1 MAVRQVRMWL
11 TLGLATVLGASTV
24 LGAWAGPGSPLQAL
38 VEAAR
43 REGRVVM
50 YDGTG
55 GAVPTFEY
63 ATKLLQER
71 YGIRGE
77 YVVMRASEQR
87 ERVRVEVRT
96 GRVLGDALGTG
107 HTTTWGMKF
116 EDASLESFSD
126 RVPSYR
132 RVSPQV
138 RLLMERMR
146 VSGEIAP
153 TVLQIWGILV
163 NTNLVPPAEEPRSW
177 MDLLDPKWRGRFIMD
192 DPRALGGG
200 FVFFSATLKQ
210 LGRRYH
216 EALAAQRPIL
226 TRSIADAANRV
237 ARGEVPMMAPF
248 AVGLYA
254 RLADQG
260 LPLKLILARE
270 GAPYVVHGI
279 SIPKGAPHPNAAVL
293 LTELMLA
300 EEVQLRF
307 AEDYLVPVIP
317 GVVRRAPER
326 VRAVVGARLW
336 DTTEPERSAEW
347 LRLAA
352 EIYR

>member
-1 MAVRQVRMWL
+1 MRRGLSWTALVLVLLAGVRSA
-11 TLGLATVLGASTV
+11 G
-24 LGAWAGPGSPLQAL
+24 WAGPVGPLQTL
-38 VEAAR
+38 VEAAK
-43 REGRVVM
+43 REGRLVM

-63 ATKLLQER
+63 AAKLLQER
-71 YGIRGE
+71 YGIRTE

-116 EDASLESFSD
+116 QDEILQPFSD

-132 RVSPQV
+132 RASPQI
-138 RLLMERMR
+138 RLLLERMR
-146 VSGEIAP
+146 ISSEIVP
-153 TVLQIWGILV
+153 TTLQVWGILV
-163 NTNLVPPAEEPRSW
+163 NTQMVSPAEEPRSW
-177 MDLLDPKWRGRFIMD
+177 MDLLDPKWRGRIIMD

-237 ARGEVPMMAPF
+237 ARGEVPVMAPF

-254 RLADQG
+254 RLAGQG
-260 LPLKLILARE
+260 LPLKLIMARE

-279 SIPKGAPHPNAAVL
+279 SIPKGAPHPSAAAL
-293 LTELMLA
+293 LTELMLS

-307 AEDYLVPVIP
+307 AQDYLVPVIP
-317 GVVRRAPER
+317 GVVRRAPDA

-336 DTTEPERSAEW
+336 DTTEPERSTEW

-352 EIYR
+352 ELYR

>member
-1 MAVRQVRMWL
+1 
-11 TLGLATVLGASTV
+11 
-24 LGAWAGPGSPLQAL
+24 
-38 VEAAR
+38 
-43 REGRVVM
+43 M

-63 ATKLLQER
+63 TTKLLQER
-71 YGIRGE
+71 YGVRTE

-87 ERVRVEVRT
+87 ERIRVEVRT
-96 GRVLGDALGTG
+96 ARVLADALGTG
-107 HTTTWGMKF
+107 HTTTWAMKF
-116 EDASLESFSD
+116 EDASLEEFSE

-132 RVSPQV
+132 RVAPQV

-146 VSGEIAP
+146 ISREIAP
-153 TVLQIWGILV
+153 TVLQVWGILV
-163 NTNLVPPAEEPRSW
+163 NTNLVQASEEPRSW
-177 MDLLDPKWRGRFIMD
+177 MDLLDAKWRGRIIMD

-237 ARGEVPMMAPF
+237 ARGEVPVMAPF

-254 RLADQG
+254 RLAGQG
-260 LPLKLILARE
+260 LPLKLIMARE

-279 SIPKGAPHPNAAVL
+279 SVPRGARHPNAAIL
-293 LTELMLA
+293 LAELMLS

-307 AEDYLVPVIP
+307 AQDYLVPVIS
-317 GVVRRAPER
+317 GVGRRAPEA
-326 VRAVVGARLW
+326 VRAVVTARLW

-352 EIYR
+352 ELYR